1 MTPSGVSAL
10 SPAAT
15 ALAAGVVRA
24 GAPSSRGAGA
34 GFPRSDAV
42 GAIIRLALAED
53 VGRGDITTES
63 TVAAETLAVA
73 EILQKQAG
81 VLCGLPVVEAVF
93 AAVDSNVRVTR
104 LADEGSTG
112 DRRVVARI
120 EGSARSILT
129 GERTA
134 LNFLQ
139 RLSGVATASHRAA
152 ALVAGSKTEVLDTRK
167 TTPGVR
173 VLEKY
178 AVRVGGCR
186 NHRAGLDDGFLI
198 KENHIRA
205 AGGITAA
212 VRGAKDRAAP
222 GQRVEIEVTNLD
234 ELDEAIAAGADML
247 LLDNF
252 VGRDGDVT
260 RLREAVQRAGGRIT
274 LEASGGVTHD
284 TLPAIAQT
292 GVDYASLGALTHS
305 AGSLD
310 FSLEVVL

>member
-1 MTPSGVSAL
+1 M
-10 SPAAT
+10 
-15 ALAAGVVRA
+15 
-24 GAPSSRGAGA
+24 
-34 GFPRSDAV
+34 
-42 GAIIRLALAED
+42 
-53 VGRGDITTES
+53 
-63 TVAAETLAVA
+63 
-73 EILQKQAG
+73 
-81 VLCGLPVVEAVF
+81 CGLPVVEAVF
-93 AAVDSNVRVTR
+93 AVVDPSIKVTR
-104 LADEGSTG
+104 LAEEGSWG

-139 RLSGVATASHRAA
+139 RLSGVATASRRAQEA
-152 ALVAGSKTEVLDTRK
+152 VIGTQTEVLDTRK
-167 TTPGVR
+167 TTPGAR

-212 VRGAKDRAAP
+212 VQGAKNRAAP

-234 ELDEAIAAGADML
+234 ELDQAIAAQADMV

-252 VGRDGDVT
+252 VGSDGDVS
-260 RLREAVQRAGGRIT
+260 RLRAAVEHAAGRIL
-274 LEASGGVTHD
+274 LEASGGVTHE
-284 TLPAIAQT
+284 TLPAIART
-292 GVDYASLGALTHS
+292 GVHYASLGALTHS

>member
-1 MTPSGVSAL
+1 M
-10 SPAAT
+10 
-15 ALAAGVVRA
+15 VRSTR
-24 GAPSSRGAGA
+24 PGAGSPDGGRGSA
-34 GFPRSDAV
+34 ASFPRSDAV
-42 GAIIRLALAED
+42 GAIVELALAED
-53 VGRGDITTES
+53 VGRGDITTEA
-63 TVAAETLAVA
+63 TVAHEAMATA
-73 EILQKQAG
+73 EILQKQSG

-93 AAVDSNVRVTR
+93 AAVDERVRVTR
-104 LADEGSTG
+104 LAAEGSWG
-112 DRRVVARI
+112 DGSERRVVARI
-120 EGSARSILT
+120 EGPARAILT

-139 RLSGVATASHRAA
+139 RLSGVATASRRAA
-152 ALVAGSKTEVLDTRK
+152 EAVAGTRTEVLDTRK

-212 VRGAKDRAAP
+212 VQGAKERATPA
-222 GQRVEIEVTNLD
+222 QRVEIEVTNLD
-234 ELDEAIAAGADML
+234 ELDEAIAAGAEMV

-252 VGRDGDVT
+252 VAPGGSDGGGDVS
-260 RLREAVQRAGGRIT
+260 RLVAAIERATGRVI
-274 LEASGGVTHD
+274 LEASGGVT
-284 TLPAIAQT
+284 LANLAQIAQT
-292 GVDYASLGALTHS
+292 GVDFVSLGALTHS